1 MKPTADVI
9 DLFLATAAA
18 RASKTAIS
26 VHGRTLSYA
35 DFEHR
40 VRQFARAFAQN
51 AGSGVVIALPQGP
64 DAYAA
69 MLGAGL
75 AGCYYA
81 PLNVESAIAKLQ
93 KIVRIMNPAA
103 IVATP
108 PLLSAL
114 SGVAPGTVAV
124 NPNDSLQAPLTGLG
138 SRHEIAY
145 IIFTSGTTGVP
156 KGVVIPRMA
165 LDHFIDWVDRSK
177 TITAEDRVAQFSNIA
192 FDVSVTDIYG
202 GLCLGATVCPVIGR
216 ADRMFPARLVAR
228 ERVTLWN
235 STPSVI
241 SLMNWAGEVTGDL
254 LGSLRLI
261 NTCGEALLP
270 AHMQAIF
277 AALPDMTVQ
286 NSYGPT
292 ETTVTMTELRLNRH
306 NFQSACEASVAI
318 GPPIERMSIQLLGGK
333 HANEGEIIIAGP
345 QLAMGYWGDQERT
358 EQVFRTVQ
366 MQGEPV
372 RAYFSGDWAE
382 RRNGH
387 IFFKERID
395 LQVKIRGVRLELDEI
410 AHAIRDEGFPVT
422 CVLKWRDELAAVIE
436 RRSGA
441 LFDEPALRAGLAKR
455 LEAYAIPSVIC
466 PIDLIPRNENDKL
479 DRAAVGRWLDA
490 QEMATGGLSA
500 IGS

>member
-1 MKPTADVI
+1 MKPIADVI

-18 RASKTAIS
+18 RGSKAAIS
-26 VHGRTLSYA
+26 VHGRTLSYE

-40 VRQFARAFAQN
+40 VRQFAGALSRN
-51 AGSGVVIALPQGP
+51 AGSGVMIALPQGP

-81 PLNVESAIAKLQ
+81 PLNVEVPIAKLQ
-93 KIVRIMNPAA
+93 KVVEIMDPAA
-103 IVATP
+103 IVAAP

-114 SGVAPGTVAV
+114 TGVAPTATAV
-124 NPNDSLQAPLTGLG
+124 DPNNGLGPVLTGPG

-145 IIFTSGTTGVP
+145 IIFTSGTTGTP
-156 KGVVIPRMA
+156 KGVVIPRSA
-165 LDHFIDWVDRSK
+165 LDHFVDWVDRSK

-202 GLCLGATVCPVIGR
+202 GFCLGATVCPVIGR
-216 ADRMFPARLVAR
+216 ADRMYPARLVAR
-228 ERVTLWN
+228 EQVTLWN

-241 SLMNWAGEVTGDL
+241 SLMSWAGEVTGEL

-318 GPPIERMSIQLLGGK
+318 GPPIERMSIQLLGGQ
-333 HANEGEIIIAGP
+333 HDDEGEIVIAGP
-345 QLAMGYWGDQERT
+345 QLAMGYWRDQERT
-358 EQVFRTVQ
+358 ERAFKTVR

-395 LQVKIRGVRLELDEI
+395 LQVKIRGVRLELEEI

-436 RRSGA
+436 RRPGHS
-441 LFDEPALRAGLAKR
+441 FDELTLRSGLAKR
-455 LEAYAIPSVIC
+455 LEAHAIPAVIR
-466 PIDLIPRNENDKL
+466 PIDLIPRNQNDKL
-479 DRAAVGRWLDA
+479 DRVAVGKWLDM
-490 QEMATGGLSA
+490 QEMTGGIRAS
-500 IGS
+500 GN